1 MWVKIIATI
10 KHFVAHS
17 GPEEGRSGFN
27 VNVSDNDFWE
37 TYTPAFKSAVK
48 NAGVYSLMCACN
60 AFRGEPCC
68 SNDYLMNDL
77 LRKRWGFK
85 GFIVTDCGA
94 VSNICCRGRYTQTPR
109 SVSSPTC
116 VNVKGVSEKKRI
128 T

>member
-1 MWVKIIATI
+1 METYGEDPLLTSSMANVFIKGLQGNNPTYFKTIATI

-48 NAGVYSLMCACN
+48 NAGVYSLMCAYN
-60 AFRGEPCC
+60 AFRGEPFC

-77 LRKRWGFK
+77 LLSW
-85 GFIVTDCGA
+85 
-94 VSNICCRGRYTQTPR
+94 
-109 SVSSPTC
+109 
-116 VNVKGVSEKKRI
+116 
-128 T
+128 